1 LYKEAGTFADWRL
14 GSLLSDQHHT
24 ADLLG
29 DQHAPVGQ
37 EGYPTWTIWKGRLGS
52 GFCSPA
58 LICASAWVAARAR
71 KIPAITNCF
80 ISFFPLAV
88 WIGPAFANLFHF
100 VFFLVFLAIQALIVD
115 PVSKFSA

>member
-37 EGYPTWTIWKGRLGS
+37 EGYPPGQIEGRYLDHLERKARLGLLLA
-52 GFCSPA
+52 GID
-58 LICASAWVAARAR
+58 LRICLGRGQS
-71 KIPAITNCF
+71 
-80 ISFFPLAV
+80 
-88 WIGPAFANLFHF
+88 
-100 VFFLVFLAIQALIVD
+100 
-115 PVSKFSA
+115 